1 VFENLR
7 RKPSTIGLLEPLT
20 VFLFLARLLSQSSR
34 KKGKSGNVL
43 SRDTWGIQTMK
54 SVKTILADKCTFGV
68 RSNDIELN
76 LELKSSP
83 KNDDAKTLF
92 R

>member
-1 VFENLR
+1 
-7 RKPSTIGLLEPLT
+7 
-20 VFLFLARLLSQSSR
+20 
-34 KKGKSGNVL
+34 
-43 SRDTWGIQTMK
+43 MK